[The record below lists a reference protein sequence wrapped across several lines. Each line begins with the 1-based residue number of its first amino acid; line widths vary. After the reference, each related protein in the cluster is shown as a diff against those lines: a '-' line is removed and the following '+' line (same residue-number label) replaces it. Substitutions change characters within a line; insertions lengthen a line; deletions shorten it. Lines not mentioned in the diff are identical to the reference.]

1 MDSEDQ
7 SSAAS
12 PTDVSHDPG
21 KMFIGGLSWQTAP
34 EGLREY
40 FSKYGDITEVMVMKD
55 PTTRRSR
62 GFGFVTFADPD
73 SVDKVLANG
82 PHELDGKKIDP
93 KIAFPKRAHPKMVTR
108 TKKVFV
114 GGLSAPTTL
123 DDVKNYFQQ
132 FGKVEDAMLMFD
144 KQTNRHRGFGFV
156 TFESEDVVDKVCEI
170 HFHEINSKMVECKKA
185 QPKEVMMPN
194 STTRERVEI
203 SYFEGNTILFQEITV
218 IVSFLSFFAI
228 LSRSI
233 RFNPFLFQPTCED
246 LVWPLGA
253 LTDAGFTTFGYG
265 RGIPGYPSFGYSFP
279 VFREELKTSSH
290 AFKTMFCLKSLTNP
304 SRKSANIRDCSD
316 ASDSV
321 TSIGFHGFSYIPSP
335 AATDHQATAFF
346 VDAFSATAVS
356 TAAALASH
364 MTSVGQ
370 TEPPAGLAPMGSS
383 PIKRGHPFAPQIPT
397 VINNYGPQGF
407 AASPSPANNRVFP
420 ATNSPGPIDIYSS
433 NQDGV
438 SYVQD
443 PSPQSTGFPPIAVN
457 RGPLIAAAF
466 TNGYH

>member
-194 STTRERVEI
+194 STTR
-203 SYFEGNTILFQEITV
+203 G
-218 IVSFLSFFAI
+218 
-228 LSRSI
+228 
-233 RFNPFLFQPTCED
+233 ED

-279 VFREELKTSSH
+279 
-290 AFKTMFCLKSLTNP
+290 
-304 SRKSANIRDCSD
+304 
-316 ASDSV
+316 
-321 TSIGFHGFSYIPSP
+321 GFHGFSYIPSP

-420 ATNSPGPIDIYSS
+420 ATNSPGPIDIYTS